1 MACQKIKYG
10 GWKTGSNCNFEIT
23 LGIHEIPTAKPMF
36 SRSLNPM
43 DLFPILSNNGKYPE
57 MEVMTLSRPEIVI
70 TMQQKGLSVKFQR

>member
-1 MACQKIKYG
+1 MAAGKPEVIV
-10 GWKTGSNCNFEIT
+10 T
-23 LGIHEIPTAKPMF
+23 LKSLEVYNEIPTAKPMF

-43 DLFPILSNNGKYPE
+43 DLFPILSNNGQYPE